1 MKISVKQLLARHEK
15 LLSEN
20 FTPEF
25 YDDAGASLR
34 GTTKHYNELFAE
46 LFCITD
52 NLEKEI
58 KKLKKLLEEKR
69 MTPPKFKIG
78 DTIFFIG
85 TGDIQEIKIDKIRI
99 ELTAK
104 RQRIEYHE
112 KGCYVTEADAFR
124 DTYEIYEY
132 IEKKIKKTEVK
143 K

>member
-58 KKLKKLLEEKR
+58 KKLKKTAGGK
-69 MTPPKFKIG
+69 KDDAAKIQNRG
-78 DTIFFIG
+78 HHFFYRHG
-85 TGDIQEIKIDKIRI
+85 RYSGNQN
-99 ELTAK
+99 
-104 RQRIEYHE
+104 
-112 KGCYVTEADAFR
+112 
-124 DTYEIYEY
+124 
-132 IEKKIKKTEVK
+132 
-143 K
+143 